1 MISNDL
7 FKHDL
12 DDYHIPTF
20 LGRPR
25 PGWIHEIKHDGFRI
39 LARRDAA
46 RARLISRKAMTTRR
60 FPFIEM
66 AVAALLFLEGFT
78 DDIPAPRQDLIQS
91 ILPSARERSRRAI
104 E

>member
-1 MISNDL
+1 
-7 FKHDL
+7 
-12 DDYHIPTF
+12 
-20 LGRPR
+20 
-25 PGWIHEIKHDGFRI
+25 
-39 LARRDAA
+39 
-46 RARLISRKAMTTRR
+46 
-60 FPFIEM
+60 M